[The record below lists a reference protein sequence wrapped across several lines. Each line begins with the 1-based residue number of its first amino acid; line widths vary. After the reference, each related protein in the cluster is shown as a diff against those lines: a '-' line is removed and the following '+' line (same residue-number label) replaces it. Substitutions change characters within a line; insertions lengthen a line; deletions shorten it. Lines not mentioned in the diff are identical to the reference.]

1 MCPAGTQQVIFM
13 NISEENDLTEG
24 DRKRIFI
31 TKMICNDNEGTQN
44 NTEKSETNHEKPLEK
59 APVSN
64 DTPETDQLFVP
75 QSLFRANLD
84 SYTCGVKWS
93 PLGDRV
99 AVATERR
106 VHVFNDVLA
115 GESSSISIKHAEGC
129 HHLEFQI

>member
-1 MCPAGTQQVIFM
+1 MISNHKEGIQIVTEDEESEKNNGKILEQSPAPEPET
-13 NISEENDLTEG
+13 
-24 DRKRIFI
+24 
-31 TKMICNDNEGTQN
+31 C
-44 NTEKSETNHEKPLEK
+44 ETN
-59 APVSN
+59 
-64 DTPETDQLFVP
+64 QLFVP
-75 QSLFRANLD
+75 ESLFRANLD

-129 HHLEFQI
+129 HHLECPFYHILMDFMRL